1 MIEFIFGKTIYSIVT
16 TIILICAF
24 LFVIIFN
31 LIKKI
36 KRVRLAK
43 QEQEKQQQQQ
53 QIKSQYY
60 QVRYFE
66 HGIQA
71 SSNKLPNINE
81 AISAKNSMLMH
92 NVTDLKIVFVTEI
105 NGKIVSEEV
114 IDK

>member
-53 QIKSQYY
+53 IKSQYY

-92 NVTDLKIVFVTEI
+92 NVTDLKIVFITEI